1 MRLSEI
7 GSKEIVDLS
16 KGSSLGQLWDTELLF
31 ERKNGAIKA
40 VLIPGDCS
48 KGPFKR
54 SQEQWIQLP
63 WNNIVKI
70 GEDMIIFQSEEL
82 D

>member
-16 KGSSLGQLWDTELLF
+16 KGCSHGQLWDTEMLF
-31 ERKNGAIKA
+31 ERKDGKIKA
-40 VLIPGDCS
+40 VLIPSYHS
-48 KGPFKR
+48 KGLLR
-54 SQEQWIQLP
+54 GSSEEWIKLP
-63 WNNIVKI
+63 WSNIVKI
-70 GEDMIIFQSEEL
+70 GDDMIIFKSADL

>member
-16 KGSSLGQLWDTELLF
+16 KGYSHGQLWDTEMLF
-31 ERKNGAIKA
+31 ERKDGTIKA
-40 VLIPGDCS
+40 VLIPSYHS
-48 KGPFKR
+48 KGPFKH
-54 SQEQWIQLP
+54 SSEQWIQLP

-70 GEDMIIFQSEEL
+70 GEDMIIFKSE

>member
-16 KGSSLGQLWDTELLF
+16 KGCSHGQLWDTEMLF
-31 ERKNGAIKA
+31 ERKDGTIKA
-40 VLIPGDCS
+40 VLIPGYHS
-48 KGPFKR
+48 RGPFKHA
-54 SQEQWIQLP
+54 SEEWIQLP
-63 WNNIVKI
+63 WSNIVKI
-70 GEDMIIFQSEEL
+70 GEDMIIFKSE

>member
-16 KGSSLGQLWDTELLF
+16 KGSSHGQLWDTELLF
-31 ERKNGAIKA
+31 EEKDGAIKA
-40 VLIPGDCS
+40 VLIPSYHS
-48 KGPFKR
+48 KGPFKHA
-54 SQEQWIQLP
+54 SEEWIKLP
-63 WNNIVKI
+63 WSNIVKI
-70 GEDMIIFQSEEL
+70 GEDMIIFQSAEL

>member
-16 KGSSLGQLWDTELLF
+16 KGSSHGQLWDTELLF
-31 ERKNGAIKA
+31 EKKDGAIRA
-40 VLIPGDCS
+40 VLIPSYHS
-48 KGPFKR
+48 KGPFKHA
-54 SQEQWIQLP
+54 SEEWIKLP
-63 WNNIVKI
+63 WSNIVKI
-70 GEDMIIFQSEEL
+70 GEDMIIFQSADL

>member
-16 KGSSLGQLWDTELLF
+16 KGCSHGQLWDTEMLF
-31 ERKNGAIKA
+31 ERKDGTIKA
-40 VLIPGDCS
+40 VLIPGYQS
-48 KGPFKR
+48 KGPFKH
-54 SQEQWIQLP
+54 SSEQWIQLP
-63 WNNIVKI
+63 WSNIVKI
-70 GEDMIIFQSEEL
+70 GEDMIIFKSE

>member
-16 KGSSLGQLWDTELLF
+16 KGSNHGELWDTELLF
-31 ERKNGAIKA
+31 EQKGGDIKA
-40 VLIPGDCS
+40 VLIPSYHS
-48 KGPFKR
+48 KGPFR
-54 SQEQWIQLP
+54 HSSEEWIKLP
-63 WNNIVKI
+63 WSNIVKI
-70 GEDMIIFQSEEL
+70 GEDMIVFKSADL

>member
-16 KGSSLGQLWDTELLF
+16 KGCSHGQLWDTEMLF
-31 ERKNGAIKA
+31 ERKDGKIKA
-40 VLIPGDCS
+40 ILIPSYHS
-48 KGPFKR
+48 KGLFR
-54 SQEQWIQLP
+54 NTSEEWIKLP
-63 WNNIVKI
+63 WSNIVKI
-70 GEDMIIFQSEEL
+70 GDDMMIFKSAEP